1 VAEVRKRVDALIAE
15 KRADQAKKGQRFVGV
30 MHAMHQRVTKNAASW
45 YTPPCLEGKIAPRVK
60 AGTGEGVAR
69 AKALW
74 RILAGELGVGFP
86 AGTFRWHRL
95 FGFPREEME
104 AAFFES
110 AAFS

>member
-1 VAEVRKRVDALIAE
+1 MRRSWGHYGGSRFARVRR
-15 KRADQAKKGQRFVGV
+15 
-30 MHAMHQRVTKNAASW
+30 
-45 YTPPCLEGKIAPRVK
+45 
-60 AGTGEGVAR
+60 
-69 AKALW
+69 
-74 RILAGELGVGFP
+74 RILAGELDVVFP

>member
-1 VAEVRKRVDALIAE
+1 
-15 KRADQAKKGQRFVGV
+15 
-30 MHAMHQRVTKNAASW
+30 M
-45 YTPPCLEGKIAPRVK
+45 K
-60 AGTGEGVAR
+60 AGAGEGVAR

-74 RILAGELGVGFP
+74 RLFGFWEGHADARRRILAGELGVVFP

-110 AAFS
+110 ASFS